1 MLAVNQFQLFSE
13 YNLLMNQRIYGAAS
27 RLSDIELNRD
37 SGAFFRSIIG
47 TLNHIIV
54 GDIIWLKRFSNH
66 PSSEHALSYISQLN
80 SPKTLD
86 SLLYRELAQLEI
98 ERVKLDNIIIQWIN
112 GLSAQD
118 IKDSITYHN
127 MAGTQCHKPFA
138 SLISHLFL
146 HQVHH
151 RGQVTTL
158 LAQLDVNF
166 GDTDL
171 IEIIHDEDL

>member
-27 RLSDIELNRD
+27 RLSDNELNRD

-47 TLNHIIV
+47 TLNHIMV
-54 GDIIWLKRFSNH
+54 GDIIWLKRFSSH
-66 PSSEHALSYISQLN
+66 PSCEHTLSYISQLN
-80 SPKTLD
+80 NPKALD

-98 ERVKLDNIIIQWIN
+98 ERVKLDNIIIRWIN

-118 IKDSITYHN
+118 IKDSITYYN
-127 MAGTQCHKPFA
+127 MAGDKFNKPFA

-171 IEIIHDEDL
+171 IEIIHDEDI